1 MKKSLFVFLSLTAAA
16 FIFLL
21 TNPEAV
27 KSSADNS
34 DLVLKVG
41 SDKESYI
48 LGEKI
53 NLQFELKDKN
63 NKIVA
68 LASPPRVEDGS
79 IKVWIA
85 SSNRSFKEY
94 RGAGWGFSDS
104 SKSQKAESFKSDAGI
119 LWNGKAP
126 DSSKNASSDKS
137 GLETDYA
144 FVVAGVYFIKATATV
159 YPQNFKSEDDKIVLE
174 SEPIQIIMN
183 EPVGNDLEVWNR
195 IKDNGG
201 FGLFM
206 QTGSFINDKADEA
219 QKLVIAVE
227 DIISKYPDSLLVV
240 QLQQGLEKYR
250 LTQAEINEQREQ
262 IKNNKRKPQ

>member
-1 MKKSLFVFLSLTAAA
+1 MILIAAIV
-16 FIFLL
+16 IFAICSSNV
-21 TNPEAV
+21 TIV
-27 KSSADNS
+27 KSSANKP
-34 DLVLKVG
+34 DLILKVS

-68 LASPPRVEDGS
+68 LAAPPTVENGS
-79 IKVWIA
+79 LQVWIA

-94 RGAGWGFSDS
+94 RGAGWGFNDS
-104 SKSQKAESFKSDAGI
+104 SKSVSAKSIKSDAGV

-126 DSSKNASSDKS
+126 DSSKNESFDKNR
-137 GLETDYA
+137 LETDYA
-144 FVVAGVYFIKATATV
+144 FVVAGVYFIKATAIV
-159 YPQNFKSEDDKIVLE
+159 YPQNFKSDDDKIVLE
-174 SEPIQIIMN
+174 SEPIQIIIN
-183 EPVGNDLEVWNR
+183 EPVGDDLEVWNR
-195 IKDNGG
+195 IKGNGG

-219 QKLVIAVE
+219 QKILAEVK

-240 QLQQGLEKYR
+240 QLRQGLEKYR
-250 LTQAEINEQREQ
+250 ITQAEGEQMKEQ
-262 IKNNKRKPQ
+262 IKNNKSQ